1 MPVSNRKKIIVIGAG
16 FGGLRAALD
25 IGKKIANQK
34 LHERYEV
41 VLIDQNSY
49 HTYTPTLYEIATT
62 DETLASQLDL
72 KNLVTIDIKKST
84 GNLPIEVVQ
93 AKVYEINTQTGDIHF
108 EHGTR
113 IQFDY
118 LVLALGSQ
126 VNYFGIPGLAEYAYT
141 LKTVYDALKLRTRL
155 IEEVESPACRLLRIV
170 IGGGG
175 STGVELAAEIKLALS
190 HIRRVATG
198 ECGVEVTVIDGGA
211 TVLSPFG
218 TRIIAATIKRFS
230 TLEIKTLTPARITGV
245 TESEIELE
253 DGTRVPYDV
262 LAWTGGVTPNLLMAT
277 LKMKKDVTGKRPLM
291 SATLQGMPE
300 TTEASFH
307 GSIYGVGDAVCFIDP
322 ATNRPVPGVAPAA
335 IKQAKIVAHN
345 IFEEIRLAEKITTT
359 PKFKIYKPQVYPYI
373 VPVGGKFA
381 VTRFGPIVIS
391 GFAAWLLKGL
401 VEGNYL
407 FSILPF
413 FAALRLWMKGL
424 WIFMRNDRLG

>member
-1 MPVSNRKKIIVIGAG
+1 MPLSNRKKIVIVGAG
-16 FGGLRAALD
+16 FGGLRTALD
-25 IGKKIANQK
+25 IGKGLRKHK
-34 LHERYEV
+34 LENRYEV

-62 DETLASQLDL
+62 DEKLASQLDL
-72 KNLVTIDIKKST
+72 KRLVTIDVRKSIDT
-84 GNLPIEVVQ
+84 LPIEFIQ
-93 AKVYEINTQTGDIHF
+93 SKVYEINVQSGDIHF

-126 VNYFGIPGLAEYAYT
+126 VNYFGIPGLADYAYT

-155 IEEVESPACRLLRIV
+155 IEEIENPTCRLLRIV

-198 ECGVEVTVIDGGA
+198 ECGVEVTIIDGGV
-211 TVLSPFG
+211 TVLSPLG
-218 TRIIAATIKRFS
+218 TRIIDATLKRFD

-245 TESEIELE
+245 TESEIELQ
-253 DGTRVPYDV
+253 DGARVPYDV

-291 SATLQGMPE
+291 SDNLKGFSE
-300 TTEASFH
+300 IDEAPLH
-307 GSIYGVGDAVCFIDP
+307 GSVYGVGDAVCFIDP
-322 ATNRPVPGVAPAA
+322 ATSRPVPGVAPAA
-335 IKQAKIVAHN
+335 IEQGRIVAHN
-345 IFEEIRLAEKITTT
+345 LLEEIRLAEKIITQ
-359 PKFKIYKPQVYPYI
+359 PKFKVYKPRVYPYI
-373 VPVGGKFA
+373 VPVVGKFA
-381 VTRFGPIVIS
+381 VTRFGPVVLS
-391 GFAAWLLKGL
+391 GLFAWLLKGL

-413 FAALRLWMKGL
+413 FAALKLWAKGL